1 MVQKTKKQKF
11 TGERLIPEVISED
24 TFLHLHR
31 YAITFDY
38 IKDKEV
44 VDIACGEG
52 YGSFLMSKYAKNV
65 TGIDIDEDTIINANS
80 KYKNNNL
87 SYLQGDV
94 SKIPLQSS
102 TIDVVVSFETI
113 EHTTMHNEMM
123 QEIKRVLKPDGLL
136 IMSSPDKKNYSDKR
150 GFNNQF
156 HVKELYLEEFE
167 NLIKKYFKYDKMLF
181 QRYFHGSMVFSE
193 GNIEKI
199 TEFRG
204 DFDKIDEFDFFDSM
218 IFNIALASDNEI
230 DINKNASV
238 FDATNFVSEVFNSK
252 TYKLANI
259 IAKPF
264 RFLKIFIP

>member
-1 MVQKTKKQKF
+1 MEQKTKKQKF

-31 YAITFDY
+31 YAIAFDY
-38 IKDKEV
+38 IIDKEV

-94 SKIPLQSS
+94 SKIPLQTS

-218 IFNIALASDNEI
+218 IFNIALASDDEI
-230 DINKNASV
+230 DFNKNASV
-238 FDATNFVSEVFNSK
+238 FDATNFVTEVFNSK

-264 RFLKIFIP
+264 RYLMKK

>member
-1 MVQKTKKQKF
+1 MN
-11 TGERLIPEVISED
+11 ED

-31 YAITFDY
+31 YAIAFDY
-38 IKDKEV
+38 IKDKKV

-52 YGSFLMSKYAKNV
+52 YGSFLMSKYAKNFTV
-65 TGIDIDEDTIINANS
+65 IDIDEDTIINANS

-94 SKIPLQSS
+94 SEIPLQSS
-102 TIDVVVSFETI
+102 TIDAVISFETI
-113 EHTTMHNEMM
+113 EHTTKHDEIM

-136 IMSSPDKKNYSDKR
+136 IMSSPDKSNYSEKR
-150 GFNNQF
+150 GFINKY
-156 HVKELYLEEFE
+156 HVKELYSEEFK

-181 QRYFHGSMVFSE
+181 QRYFHGSMIFSE

-204 DFDKIDEFDFFDSM
+204 DFDKIDKFDFFDNM

-238 FDATNFVSEVFNSK
+238 FDATNFVTEVFNSK

-264 RFLKIFIP
+264 RYLMKK

>member
-1 MVQKTKKQKF
+1 MAQKTKKQKF
-11 TGERLIPEVISED
+11 TGERLIPEVMNED

-38 IKDKEV
+38 IKDKDV
-44 VDIACGEG
+44 IDIACGEG
-52 YGSFLMSKYAKNV
+52 YGSFLMSKYAKNII
-65 TGIDIDEDTIINANS
+65 GIDIDKNTIDNANS
-80 KYKNNNL
+80 KYVNNNL
-87 SYLQGDV
+87 LYLQGDV

-113 EHTTMHNEMM
+113 EHTTMHDDMM
-123 QEIKRVLKPDGLL
+123 LEIKRVLKPDGLL
-136 IMSSPDKKNYSDKR
+136 IMSSPDKYNYSEKR
-150 GFNNQF
+150 GFRNKF

-181 QRYFHGSMVFSE
+181 QRYFHGSMMFSME
-193 GNIEKI
+193 NIKKI

-218 IFNIALASDNEI
+218 IFNIALASDDEI
-230 DINKNASV
+230 DFNKNASV

-264 RFLKIFIP
+264 RFFMKK

>member
-1 MVQKTKKQKF
+1 MAQITKKQKF
-11 TGERLIPEVISED
+11 TGERLISKIMNED

-31 YAITFDY
+31 YAIAFDY
-38 IKDKEV
+38 IIDKEV

-94 SKIPLQSS
+94 SEIPLQSS
-102 TIDVVVSFETI
+102 TIDAVISFETI
-113 EHTTMHNEMM
+113 EHTTKHDEIM

-136 IMSSPDKKNYSDKR
+136 IMSSPDKSNYSEKR
-150 GFNNQF
+150 GFINKY
-156 HVKELYLEEFE
+156 HVKELYSEEFK

-181 QRYFHGSMVFSE
+181 QRYFHGSMIFSE

-204 DFDKIDEFDFFDSM
+204 DFDKIDKFDFFDNM

-230 DINKNASV
+230 NINKNASV

-264 RFLKIFIP
+264 RYLMKK

>member
-1 MVQKTKKQKF
+1 MAQITKKQKF
-11 TGERLIPEVISED
+11 TGERLISKIMNED

-31 YAITFDY
+31 YAIAFDY
-38 IKDKEV
+38 IKDKKV

-52 YGSFLMSKYAKNV
+52 YGSFLMSKYAKNFTV
-65 TGIDIDEDTIINANS
+65 IDIDEDTIINANS

-94 SKIPLQSS
+94 SEIPLQSS
-102 TIDVVVSFETI
+102 TIDAVISFETI
-113 EHTTMHNEMM
+113 EHTTKHDEIM

-136 IMSSPDKKNYSDKR
+136 IMSSPDKSNYSEKR
-150 GFNNQF
+150 GFINKY
-156 HVKELYLEEFE
+156 HVKELYSEEFK

-181 QRYFHGSMVFSE
+181 QRYFHGSMIFSE

-204 DFDKIDEFDFFDSM
+204 DFDKIDKFDFFDNM

-230 DINKNASV
+230 NINKNASV
-238 FDATNFVSEVFNSK
+238 FDATNFVTEVFNSK

-264 RFLKIFIP
+264 RYLMKK

>member
-1 MVQKTKKQKF
+1 MAQNTKKLNF
-11 TGERLIPEVISED
+11 TGERLIPELMNED

-31 YAITFDY
+31 YAITLNY

-44 VDIACGEG
+44 IDIACGEG

-65 TGIDIDEDTIINANS
+65 TGIDIDENTIINANS

-113 EHTTMHNEMM
+113 EHTTKHDEMM
-123 QEIKRVLKPDGLL
+123 LEIKRVLKPDGLL
-136 IMSSPDKKNYSDKR
+136 IMSSPDKYNYSEKR
-150 GFNNQF
+150 GFINKY
-156 HVKELYLEEFE
+156 HVKELYSQEFE
-167 NLIKKYFKYDKMLF
+167 NLIKKYFKYEKMLF
-181 QRYFHGSMVFSE
+181 QRYFHGSLMFSKE
-193 GNIEKI
+193 NLEKI
-199 TEFRG
+199 TEFHG
-204 DFDKIDEFDFFDSM
+204 DINKIDELDLFDSM
-218 IFNIALASDNEI
+218 VFNIALASDNEI
-230 DINKNASV
+230 DISKKASV
-238 FDATNFVSEVFNSK
+238 FDATNYVTEVFNSK

-264 RFLKIFIP
+264 RFFMKK

>member
-1 MVQKTKKQKF
+1 MAQITKKQKF
-11 TGERLIPEVISED
+11 TGERLISKIMNED

-31 YAITFDY
+31 YAIAFDY
-38 IKDKEV
+38 IKDKKV

-52 YGSFLMSKYAKNV
+52 YGSFLMSKYAKNFTV
-65 TGIDIDEDTIINANS
+65 IDIDEDTIINANS

-94 SKIPLQSS
+94 SEIPLQSS
-102 TIDVVVSFETI
+102 TIDAVISFETI
-113 EHTTMHNEMM
+113 EHTTKHDEIM

-136 IMSSPDKKNYSDKR
+136 IMSSPDKSNYSEKR
-150 GFNNQF
+150 GFINKY
-156 HVKELYLEEFE
+156 HVKELYSEEFK

-181 QRYFHGSMVFSE
+181 QRYFHGSMIFSE

-204 DFDKIDEFDFFDSM
+204 DFDKIDKFDFFDNM

-230 DINKNASV
+230 NINKNASV

-264 RFLKIFIP
+264 RYLMKK